1 MPASER
7 GAKTVKRFL
16 CVGGAWVAA
25 LVIAGAAAADE
36 FKLTPSIA
44 VRQEYNDN
52 IFFDT
57 SDEQDSFITRIKPG
71 LELIHRTERL
81 DLKLNGVV
89 TPYFYWDESDLNS
102 VDQDYN
108 GRASFRLTPRL
119 TMGAKAGV
127 LVDHQPDRDVLTT
140 GLAYS
145 DNRRLRQRYEG
156 NAAYMAT
163 ERTMVS
169 AAYGYTQEDWRN
181 SSDTDNEDWT
191 SHQVTL
197 GLSRELGAAPGMTVG
212 FVNGGWA
219 FYDFETS
226 ETDYYFGS
234 LGLRHRLSEIF
245 NLKAEAGVRYT
256 ESDFEVQRLAIVP
269 PGVLRIVT
277 EDEDSSGWGGIGSLA
292 LEYAGERTRASLGAS
307 HDVTAA
313 SGSRGMVQR
322 TGITFTGGHLLLEK
336 LRLGVVATAFR
347 NKSDDDEFSSDEIDE
362 YAYNLIP
369 SLRWEFYRDFTF
381 EAGYRFTYLNDRT
394 EDGNAVRNSAYVQ
407 LAYGLPLFE

>member
-1 MPASER
+1 MR
-7 GAKTVKRFL
+7 RFL

-81 DLKLNGVV
+81 DLKLNGLV

-102 VDQDYN
+102 VDQDYK

-145 DNRRLRQRYEG
+145 DNRRLRQLYEG
-156 NAAYMAT
+156 NAAYQAT
-163 ERTMVS
+163 ELMAVS
-169 AAYGYTQEDWRN
+169 ASYGFTQEDWRN

-191 SHQVTL
+191 SHQVVL

-219 FYDFETS
+219 VYDFETS

-256 ESDFEVQRLAIVP
+256 ESEFEVQRLAIVP
-269 PGVLRIVT
+269 PGFLIIVT
-277 EDEDSSGWGGIGSLA
+277 EDEDSSGWGGIGNLA

-313 SGSRGMVQR
+313 SGSRGVVQR
-322 TGITFTGGHLLLEK
+322 TGITFTAGHLLLEK
-336 LRLGVVATAFR
+336 LRLGVYAAAFR

-362 YAYNLIP
+362 YTYNFIP